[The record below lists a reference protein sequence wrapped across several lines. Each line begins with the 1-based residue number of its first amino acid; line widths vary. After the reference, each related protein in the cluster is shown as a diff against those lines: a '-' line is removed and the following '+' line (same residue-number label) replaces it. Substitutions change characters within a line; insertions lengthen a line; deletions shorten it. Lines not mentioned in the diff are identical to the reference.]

1 MAHFIVEYTRNI
13 AADADIPALLRKAN
27 ETLIAQGGVYPIGGV
42 RSRAVELTDW
52 RMADGADDYAFVHA
66 TLKIGAGRAPEIR
79 QQTGDALFEMMK
91 AHFADLYVRRYLALS
106 LEIYEFDEAG
116 TWKHN
121 NVHARFRKAPP
132 K

>member
-13 AADADIPALLRKAN
+13 AANADIPGLLRRAN
-27 ETLIAQGGVYPIGGV
+27 EILIAQQVYPVGGI

-52 RMADGADDYAFVHA
+52 RMADGAEDYAFVHG
-66 TLKIGAGRAPEIR
+66 TLKIGAGRSREVR
-79 QQTGDALFEMMK
+79 QRTGDALFEVMK
-91 AHFADLYVRRYLALS
+91 AHFADLYARRYLALS

-121 NVHARFRKAPP
+121 NVHARFRREQP
-132 K
+132 